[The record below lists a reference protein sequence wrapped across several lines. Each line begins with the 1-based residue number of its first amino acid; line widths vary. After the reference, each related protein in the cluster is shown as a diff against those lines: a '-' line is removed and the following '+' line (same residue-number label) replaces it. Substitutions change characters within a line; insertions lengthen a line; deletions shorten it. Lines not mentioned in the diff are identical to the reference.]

1 MDQTIVNWR
10 RDTGLM
16 SDFKSSELPSHFSLT
31 KNAKRLKILQLI
43 RLVYLQTN
51 CRTDRNCITR
61 VLLTPFRYFKCTR
74 C

>member
-51 CRTDRNCITR
+51 CRTDRKLYYLSPVNAISVR
-61 VLLTPFRYFKCTR
+61 
-74 C
+74 